1 MIADSV
7 KTYQNYIGGQ
17 WRDGSAANDLE
28 IRDPANGELVYRS
41 TNSTAAD
48 AHAAVEAAKVAFETS
63 EWAENSTARA
73 KALYKLADALRSRID
88 DLAPLLTREGGKPLS
103 VSRAEVLRGADA
115 IEYYAGLARNVYGRT
130 INLGPNE
137 MAILMREPV
146 GVVSIIVPWNMAL
159 SLLTRGLAPAL
170 AAGNAVVI
178 KPASLTPGA
187 TAEFIAMIDEIREIP
202 KGIVNFVIGPGG
214 TVGAELVKH
223 PDVDMVAFTGDTST
237 GKDIMR
243 MAADTLKKVSL
254 ELGGKSPNIVFADAD
269 FDRAIRGA
277 ITGASLFHAGQVCV
291 AGTRVL
297 VQENIH
303 DNFMKRVNE
312 MASKMR
318 VGPGM
323 QKGVEVGPV
332 INESQLNRVM
342 DYVETGKR
350 EAELTAGGVRLTD
363 GELGKGYFIAP
374 TVFDRVPVDAKIA
387 QDEIFGPVISVLTF
401 KDEQEAAEIA
411 NATVYGLAAAVWT
424 SDINKAMRIAKK
436 VRSGMVWIN
445 TFGKL
450 YPNAEMGGF
459 KQSGLG
465 RSYGLEGLW
474 EFTEMKHINIQLQD
488 PNRGKRGPVGGV
500 GE

>member
-1 MIADSV
+1 MIAESV

-17 WRDGSAANDLE
+17 WRNGGGSSELE
-28 IRDPANGELVYRS
+28 IKDPANCELVYRS
-41 TNSTAAD
+41 TNSTVED
-48 AHAAVEAAKVAFETS
+48 ARAAVEAAKVAFETS

-73 KALYKLADALRSRID
+73 KALYKLADALRDRID
-88 DLAPLLTREGGKPLS
+88 DLAPLLTREGGKPLG

-115 IEYYAGLARNVYGRT
+115 LEYYAGLARNVYGRT

-137 MAILMREPV
+137 MALLMREPI
-146 GVVSIIVPWNMAL
+146 GVVSIIVPCNMAL
-159 SLLTRGLAPAL
+159 SLLPPCLAPAL
-170 AAGNAVVI
+170 AGGNAVVI

-187 TAEFIAMIDEIREIP
+187 TAEFIALIDEIREIP
-202 KGIVNFVIGPGG
+202 KGIVNYVIGPGSS
-214 TVGAELVKH
+214 VGAELDKH

-291 AGTRVL
+291 AGSRVL
-297 VQENIH
+297 VQEDIH
-303 DNFMKRVNE
+303 DGFMKRVNE
-312 MASKMR
+312 MAEKMR
-318 VGPGM
+318 VGPGL

-332 INESQLNRVM
+332 INEKQLNRVM
-342 DYVETGKR
+342 QYVEIGKR
-350 EAELTAGGVRLTD
+350 EAELTSGGTRLTD
-363 GELGKGYFIAP
+363 GDLGKGYFIAP
-374 TVFDRVPVDAKIA
+374 TIFDHVPVDATIA
-387 QDEIFGPVISVLTF
+387 QDEIFGPVLSVLTF
-401 KDEQEAAEIA
+401 KDEAEAAEIA

-424 SDINKAMRIAKK
+424 SDINKAMRVAKQVK
-436 VRSGMVWIN
+436 SGMVWIN

-459 KQSGLG
+459 KQSGVG
-465 RSYGLEGLW
+465 RQYGLEGLH
-474 EFTEMKHINIQLQD
+474 EFTEMKHINIQLQA
-488 PNRGKRGPVGGV
+488 PNRGSRSRPAAD
-500 GE
+500 